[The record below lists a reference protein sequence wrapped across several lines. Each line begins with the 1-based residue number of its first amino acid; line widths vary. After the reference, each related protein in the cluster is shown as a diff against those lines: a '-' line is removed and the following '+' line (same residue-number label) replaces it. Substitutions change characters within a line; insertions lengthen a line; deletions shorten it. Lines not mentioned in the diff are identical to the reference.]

1 MVKLK
6 VGTLPWIEHTDETTT
21 TDIDKII
28 KIREENPPKI
38 LCKGFPDKF
47 VNLFEEL
54 LIYPQNER
62 PKYGEILICLEEL
75 KKSCENLNNEG
86 GFKFQWI
93 KYFVDYISK
102 NRKLT
107 NNYSIDYI
115 KYFISIIGLNFKKYI
130 DILIN

>member
-1 MVKLK
+1 MQ
-6 VGTLPWIEHTDETTT
+6 
-21 TDIDKII
+21 
-28 KIREENPPKI
+28 
-38 LCKGFPDKF
+38 GFPDKF

-62 PKYGEILICLEEL
+62 PKYAEILICLEEL
-75 KKSCENLNNEG
+75 KKSCENLKNEG

-115 KYFISIIGLNFKKYI
+115 KYFISIFGLNFKQYI
-130 DILIN
+130 DFLIN